1 MADKAKD
8 ILKKKL
14 NREHYSRLTALD
26 NSKMLQFVADAIEL
40 TNPAS
45 VYVCTDSPEDIAY
58 IRDLAVK
65 NGEEIPLD
73 IKGHTCHFDGYN
85 DQGRDKFSTRYLLPA
100 GSTLGESLNSIEK
113 QAGTKE
119 VRDLLKN
126 SMAGREMLVC
136 FWTLGPIGSEFAIPC
151 IQITDSPYVAHSE
164 SILYRPGYEQF
175 KKIADSPEF
184 FRFLHSEGELENN
197 VSKNYKSRRVY
208 IDLEDE
214 MVYSVNTQYGGN
226 TIGLK
231 KLALRLAIQKAS
243 RQGWL
248 AEHMFVM
255 GVHGPK
261 DRVTYF
267 TGAFPSACG
276 KTSTSMLSGQTI
288 VGDDIAYLRK
298 KDGLIRCV
306 NVEKGI
312 FGIIQD
318 VNPKNDPVIHKAL
331 TSPMEVIFSNIL
343 LDTANKPYWLGM
355 GCELPAEG
363 INFSG
368 KWFRGKTDDEGK
380 PIPHAHKN
388 ARYCL
393 SIPDLE
399 NCDKALNDPQGV
411 PVGGIVYGGRDSN
424 TWVPVEQAFNWTEG
438 IILKGA
444 ALESE
449 TTAATLGKEGVR
461 TFNLMSNLDFVSIPL
476 GRYIQINLDFVK
488 DVKNPPLIFSVNY
501 FLRGKD
507 SQYLNTMA
515 DKLVW
520 ILWAEL
526 RVNGDVDA
534 VKTPTGFIPVYDDL
548 ARLFKQNLNTEFT
561 RDDYI
566 RQFTVRVPENLA
578 KLDRVEKVYR
588 DKVPDTPPILFST
601 FDETRKRLKA
611 AGDKY
616 GRNISPFDLAQ
627 SKPFDPAK
635 E

>member
-1 MADKAKD
+1 MAGEAKD

-14 NREHYSRLTALD
+14 TAKHYDRLVAIA
-26 NSKMLQFVADAIEL
+26 NAKMHRFVADAIEL

-45 VYVCTDSPEDIAY
+45 VYVCTDSPDDIAY
-58 IRDLAVK
+58 IRALAVK

-85 DQGRDKFSTRYLLPA
+85 DQGRDTFSTRYLLPA
-100 GSTLGESLNSIEK
+100 GSTLGESLKSVEK

-119 VRDLLKN
+119 IREFLKN
-126 SMAGREMLVC
+126 SMAGKEMLIC
-136 FWTLGPIGSEFAIPC
+136 FWCLGPVGSEFAIPC
-151 IQITDSPYVAHSE
+151 IQITDSPYVVHSE
-164 SILYRPGYEQF
+164 SLLYRPGYEQF
-175 KKIADSPEF
+175 KNIGDSPEF
-184 FRFLHSEGELENN
+184 FRFLHSEGQLENV
-197 VSKNYKSRRVY
+197 VSKNVDKRRVY
-208 IDLEDE
+208 IDLEEE

-261 DRVTYF
+261 ERVTYF

-276 KTSTSMLSGQTI
+276 KTATSMLRGQTI
-288 VGDDIAYLRK
+288 VGDDIAYFRK
-298 KDGLIRCV
+298 KDGLMRCV

-318 VNPKNDPVIHKAL
+318 VNPKNDPVIYKAL
-331 TSPMEVIFSNIL
+331 TSPMEVIFSNVL
-343 LDTANKPYWLGM
+343 LGANHKPYWLGM
-355 GCELPAEG
+355 GCDLPSEG

-368 KWFRGKTDDEGK
+368 KWSKGKADAEGNV
-380 PIPHAHKN
+380 IPPAHKN

-393 SIPDLE
+393 SIPDLD
-399 NCDKALNDPQGV
+399 NCDPALDDFEGV

-424 TWVPVEQAFNWTEG
+424 TWVPVEQAFNWNEG

-444 ALESE
+444 AIESE
-449 TTAATLGKEGVR
+449 TTAATLGKEGIR
-461 TFNLMSNLDFVSIPL
+461 SFNLMSNIDFVSIPL
-476 GRYIQINLDFVK
+476 GRYIQNNLDFARGIDK
-488 DVKNPPLIFSVNY
+488 PPLVFSVNY
-501 FLRGKD
+501 FLRGSDGK
-507 SQYLNTMA
+507 YLNGMS

-526 RVNGDVDA
+526 RVHGEVNA
-534 VKTPTGFIPVYDDL
+534 VKTPTGFIPMYEDI
-548 ARLFKQNLNTEFT
+548 ARLFKEWLNEDYSS
-561 RDDYI
+561 DDYV
-566 RQFTVRVPENLA
+566 RQFTTRIPENLA

-588 DKVPDTPPILFST
+588 EKVPDTPQMLFSM
-601 FDETRKRLKA
+601 FDEARKRLGTA
-611 AGDKY
+611 AEKHGNY
-616 GRNISPFDLAQ
+616 ISPFDLSEA
-627 SKPFDPAK
+627 
-635 E
+635 